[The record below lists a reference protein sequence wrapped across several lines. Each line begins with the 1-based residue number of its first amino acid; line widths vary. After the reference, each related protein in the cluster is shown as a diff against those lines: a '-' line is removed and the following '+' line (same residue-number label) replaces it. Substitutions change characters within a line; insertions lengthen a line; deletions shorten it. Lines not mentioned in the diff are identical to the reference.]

1 MITTR
6 DLATLAGVSQS
17 TVSRALRD
25 RPEISLET
33 RERIRNLAK
42 QYGYIVRSGRHRTTA
57 TAERRT
63 IAILTSDIVEMDAY
77 LIALCNAISQFIT
90 QENYFPLLLIY
101 KDEFLLSRTT
111 ELISTK
117 QIDGFIII
125 KREFEEEVHRYLT
138 ELNIPQVYIHY
149 FNRYALNAI
158 NLIDT
163 DQYLGGYLATRH
175 LLERGHRNILTLTSE
190 GREFDDR
197 TSGYFAAMRDAGL
210 QANNDNVVCISRSY
224 DDGYNFVMQ
233 NKDLI
238 DRNTA
243 LFVQNDPGAIGCI
256 NALMDCSIHVPND
269 FSVIGFDGIEA
280 GRYCRP
286 QLTTVIQPFEDLARA
301 ALNHL
306 LQRIGGTN
314 DKAIRTFIQPTI
326 VERYSTAS
334 IDKGII
340 V

>member
-6 DLATLAGVSQS
+6 ELVALAGVSQS

-25 RPEISLET
+25 RPEISPEV

-42 QYGYIVRSGRHRTTA
+42 QHGYIVRSGRHRTTA

-63 IAILTSDIVEMDAY
+63 IAILTSGIVEMDAY

-101 KDEFLLSRTT
+101 KDEFLLSRTA

-125 KREFEEEVHRYLT
+125 KREFDEEVHRYLAK
-138 ELNIPQVYIHY
+138 LNIPQVYIHY
-149 FNRYALNAI
+149 FSRYSLNVI
-158 NLIDT
+158 DLIDT

-175 LLERGHRNILTLTSE
+175 LLERGHRNILTLTSK
-190 GREFDDR
+190 GREFEDR

-210 QANNDNVVCISRSY
+210 QANNDNVVCISCSY

-256 NALMDCSIHVPND
+256 NALMDCGIHVPND

-286 QLTTVIQPFEDLARA
+286 QLTTVIQPFEDLASA
-301 ALNHL
+301 ALNRL
-306 LQRIGGTN
+306 LQRIGGAS
-314 DKAIRTFIQPTI
+314 DKVIRTFIQPTI
-326 VERYSTAS
+326 VERSSTAS
-334 IDKGII
+334 IVQGST